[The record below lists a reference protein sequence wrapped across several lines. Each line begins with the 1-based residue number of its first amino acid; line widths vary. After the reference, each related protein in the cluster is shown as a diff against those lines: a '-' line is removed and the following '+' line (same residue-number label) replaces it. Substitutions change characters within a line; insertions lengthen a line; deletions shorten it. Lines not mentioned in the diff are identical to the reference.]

1 VKHTVDRLC
10 VFVFVAVLLWGSPDS
25 AETQQGKSPTIGY
38 LTMAS
43 SQRENEETFQRGL
56 RELGYI
62 SGKNIRIEWRFAA
75 SKPDRVPK
83 LAAELVDSK
92 SDVIVT
98 GGGYECPVAAK
109 NATATIPIVFINIS
123 DPVELGFVKGL
134 AHPGGN
140 ITGLSNFLLELPG
153 KQLELIK
160 EVIPKVSRV
169 GVISPSLSTPASKAR
184 IRELETVGKSLGV
197 LLQVVGV
204 QEQNELKTLFD
215 QATKN
220 RLDAIMILPSPP
232 LGQDNGRLIDL
243 ATKKGLPTFLTGR
256 RWTEDGGGL
265 LSYGPSVLDLYH
277 RAAVYVDKILKGAKP
292 GDIPVERPTKF
303 ELVINLKTA
312 KQIGIT
318 IPPNVLAR
326 ADRVI
331 R

>member
-1 VKHTVDRLC
+1 MDRLC

-123 DPVELGFVKGL
+123 DPVELGFVKSL

-153 KQLELIK
+153 KQIEFIK
-160 EVIPKVSRV
+160 ELMPRVSRV
-169 GVISPSLSTPASKAR
+169 GVISPPLSTAGTKMQVK
-184 IRELETVGKSLGV
+184 ELEAVAGSLPVMLQVIDRQEQAESAFELAKKNRWKYIRDYIRLNQPKRSLGS
-197 LLQVVGV
+197 LFSYKLQS
-204 QEQNELKTLFD
+204 LFRFR
-215 QATKN
+215 QF
-220 RLDAIMILPSPP
+220 LDS
-232 LGQDNGRLIDL
+232 
-243 ATKKGLPTFLTGR
+243 
-256 RWTEDGGGL
+256 
-265 LSYGPSVLDLYH
+265 H
-277 RAAVYVDKILKGAKP
+277 
-292 GDIPVERPTKF
+292 
-303 ELVINLKTA
+303 
-312 KQIGIT
+312 
-318 IPPNVLAR
+318 
-326 ADRVI
+326 
-331 R
+331 